1 MNTLEK
7 PTREM
12 GIPVLGCKS
21 KARVCLVQ
29 SLICS
34 FAVLVLS
41 SNLAA
46 QSDFRK
52 LEPPKK
58 KSAVDAISAFH
69 KKVKKSLFGRVDSAP
84 PREFEQN
91 QRADPYPPRQPP
103 NYAGPENR
111 PRAYAPNSGYD
122 SADSR
127 ANNRAN
133 TRNNSQPYPRR
144 VSKVQYQEPVQYGHP
159 QHQENY
165 PTYDETRSRQ
175 PVQYD
180 QHSEPD
186 YRGYQSPPPSGTIQH
201 RELLPLETHD
211 RPPESRG
218 PDLQRYEVAAS
229 PPPVVSLNDSV
240 NPNGNTQDSV
250 STPSPS
256 STQPP
261 ASPDYRTGH
270 YQNEGV
276 SQIQFDQQITAT
288 QRVIKLRDQNQQ
300 LRDAYQSLA
309 ADNQRVQKLLREKEA
324 LLQEVSVAIESAR
337 GELQLATQENTEMKK
352 HIAKLESEN
361 VKQTNTASKQLDD
374 IRRKLDDV
382 LMQEITNK

>member
-1 MNTLEK
+1 M
-7 PTREM
+7 
-12 GIPVLGCKS
+12 
-21 KARVCLVQ
+21 
-29 SLICS
+29 
-34 FAVLVLS
+34 
-41 SNLAA
+41 
-46 QSDFRK
+46 
-52 LEPPKK
+52 
-58 KSAVDAISAFH
+58 
-69 KKVKKSLFGRVDSAP
+69 
-84 PREFEQN
+84 
-91 QRADPYPPRQPP
+91 
-103 NYAGPENR
+103 
-111 PRAYAPNSGYD
+111 
-122 SADSR
+122 
-127 ANNRAN
+127 
-133 TRNNSQPYPRR
+133 
-144 VSKVQYQEPVQYGHP
+144 
-159 QHQENY
+159 
-165 PTYDETRSRQ
+165 
-175 PVQYD
+175 
-180 QHSEPD
+180 
-186 YRGYQSPPPSGTIQH
+186 
-201 RELLPLETHD
+201 LPLETHD
-211 RPPESRG
+211 RAPESRG

-382 LMQEITNK
+382 LMREITNK